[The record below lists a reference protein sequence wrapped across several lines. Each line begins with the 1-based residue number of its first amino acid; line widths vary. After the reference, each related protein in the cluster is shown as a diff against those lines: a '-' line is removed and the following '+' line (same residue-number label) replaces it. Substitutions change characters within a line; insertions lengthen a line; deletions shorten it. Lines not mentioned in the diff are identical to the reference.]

1 MTQTARSQAITR
13 QDDAIA
19 NNVAKIEVTKRTPS
33 ALDIMASRLNVS
45 ATGLKNTL
53 LNTVFK
59 RASDDEFVALM
70 IVANAYNLNP
80 LTKEIYAFP
89 AKGGG
94 IVPVVSIDGWLRI
107 MNDHPQFDGIEF
119 EDIPDDEGKL
129 IAVEAVIYR
138 KDRTRPIKVTEYLS
152 ECIQQ
157 TDPWRKL
164 PARML
169 RHKATIQCARY
180 AFGFSGIYD
189 EGDGSVI
196 GDIQLAAETVPMRP
210 AQWIEQQ
217 SVERE
222 WLSAEEDEQIARTLD
237 TNFNPQTGEIRSGE
251 VTSEGGD
258 DATNGHPAYL
268 RMLAILAELETKM
281 TIIDQNSFEKSV
293 AAEINAMLDMDE
305 TREIGERIMDA
316 FTQRKAALKG
326 SK

>member
-1 MTQTARSQAITR
+1 MNMTQTARTQAIAK
-13 QDDAIA
+13 QDASIA
-19 NNVAKIEVTKRTPS
+19 SNVARIEAAKRSPT

-45 ATGLKNTL
+45 ASGLKNTL

-59 RASDDEFVALM
+59 KATDDEFVALM

-119 EDIPDDEGKL
+119 DDIPDSDGKL
-129 IAVEAVIYR
+129 IAVEAIIHR

-152 ECIQQ
+152 ECVQQ

-189 EGDGSVI
+189 EGDGTVI
-196 GDIQLAAETVPMRP
+196 GDIQLEGEAVPARTT
-210 AQWIEQQ
+210 QRIEQQ
-217 SVERE
+217 SDATER
-222 WLSAEEDEQIARTLD
+222 ADEDEEIARHLD
-237 TNFNPQTGEIRSGE
+237 AHFNPHTGEIIE
-251 VTSEGGD
+251 EGRTGD
-258 DATNGHPAYL
+258 QYSSDDEIDPRTNVE
-268 RMLAILAELETKM
+268 RVR
-281 TIIDQNSFEKSV
+281 NEK
-293 AAEINAMLDMDE
+293 
-305 TREIGERIMDA
+305 
-316 FTQRKAALKG
+316 
-326 SK
+326 